1 MTFSTITQA
10 APVLSGALL
19 GGGLAG
25 IAYAAV
31 PHTGR
36 IRERLARLPK
46 ATMARR
52 AVLAIAAGAGAALV
66 TGWPVAGV
74 LAAAGAWWL
83 PRLLGPDAASAAEAR
98 RAEAVAAWAQQ
109 LRDLI
114 AGSAGLHQAIA
125 KSAPIAPQPVR
136 AEVGQLAQRLRA
148 GATVEEAVEAF
159 STKVDNPTADLV
171 AIALATA
178 EGRHAAELG
187 ELLGRLA
194 EASRD
199 RAALLARTS
208 ASRARTRSSVRIIT
222 AMALLMVT
230 GLLVANRQYLEP
242 FDTVTGQAVLAV
254 VGATWAAGFAWMARL
269 AAPVAAPRP
278 MRPAT
283 VQAGGA
289 G

>member
-1 MTFSTITQA
+1 MSLSITDV
-10 APVLSGALL
+10 APAISGALL
-19 GGGLAG
+19 GGGLVG
-25 IAYAAV
+25 IAYAAL
-31 PHTGR
+31 PHGGR
-36 IRERLARLPK
+36 IQERLARLPK
-46 ATMARR
+46 AVVARR
-52 AVLAIAAGAGAALV
+52 AGAAAACGIGAAAV

-74 LAAAGAWWL
+74 LAGAGAWWL
-83 PRLLGPDAASAAEAR
+83 PRLLGPDQASAAEAR

-114 AGSAGLHQAIA
+114 AGSAGLHQAIV
-125 KSAPIAPQPVR
+125 KSAPIAPKPLR
-136 AEVGQLAQRLRA
+136 AEVGELAQRLRA
-148 GATVEEAVEAF
+148 GATVEEAVEVFAA
-159 STKVDNPTADLV
+159 KVDNPTADLV

-242 FDTVTGQAVLAV
+242 FDTFTGQLVLAG

-269 AAPVAAPRP
+269 AAPVVAPRP
-278 MRPAT
+278 MRPAAA
-283 VQAGGA
+283 QAGGA